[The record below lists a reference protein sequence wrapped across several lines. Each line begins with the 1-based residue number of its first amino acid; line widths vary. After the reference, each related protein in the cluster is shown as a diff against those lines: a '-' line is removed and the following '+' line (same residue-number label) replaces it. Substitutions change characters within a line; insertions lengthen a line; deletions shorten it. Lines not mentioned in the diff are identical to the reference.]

1 MSSLLGYIIFI
12 GAFYFSVKKG
22 FYDGI
27 LYGLIHKKIG
37 SSGGSEKQQPFL
49 YKKQAINNG
58 WALVLTVG
66 IPFLILTYFI
76 YIPPAAFND
85 AKIYFKDQYYVIYF
99 VSYGLLG
106 LFIVSGIRWM
116 YLGIKHG
123 IIERKTKTYYHLSYG
138 REYYPFGVKQGH
150 KKVHRHIY
158 FRGERAYKTGI
169 ARTILGAA
177 YILMALLL
185 FIDRD
190 YYVGHAKK
198 SIYPNVFESL
208 KRHSAPNME
217 KPTK

>member
-1 MSSLLGYIIFI
+1 MESLLGYIIFI

-37 SSGGSEKQQPFL
+37 SSGGSERQQPFL
-49 YKKQAINNG
+49 YGKQAINTG
-58 WALVLTVG
+58 WGLIITLG
-66 IPFLILTYFI
+66 IPFIMVFYFA
-76 YIPPAAFND
+76 YMPPASFND
-85 AKIYFKDQYYVIYF
+85 AKTYFKAQYYVIELIA
-99 VSYGLLG
+99 YGIIFLLLAYG
-106 LFIVSGIRWM
+106 GRWM
-116 YLGIKHG
+116 YIGIKHG

-198 SIYPNVFESL
+198 SIYHNVFESL
-208 KRHSAPNME
+208 KRHSVSNDTV
-217 KPTK
+217 K